1 MGRQGFILKLLTHQ
15 STSRMCTERYDSLVS
30 LETISVWYKGIEEK
44 TRSRL
49 TRVGWSPAWL
59 PPSSWP
65 LRKGGMATRSCN
77 PSSTYTLPI
86 LPASAGQGEHS
97 HSLSA
102 SLAAGGQ
109 PAAATAM
116 GGWQPVLEPADGD
129 FSVKKLYF
137 FQTLDYPLH
146 AEPLAYKAAV
156 SCVSSKSGLT
166 TCRCSSEGACSAG
179 YEGFSQRLCN
189 AKK

>member
-1 MGRQGFILKLLTHQ
+1 
-15 STSRMCTERYDSLVS
+15 MCTERYDSLVS
-30 LETISVWYKGIEEK
+30 LETISVWYKGTGEK
-44 TRSRL
+44 TRPRL
-49 TRVGWSPAWL
+49 TRGGWSPAWL
-59 PPSSWP
+59 PPPSWP
-65 LRKGGMATRSCN
+65 LRKRGMATRSCN
-77 PSSTYTLPI
+77 WSSTYTLSI
-86 LPASAGQGEHS
+86 VPASAGQGEHS
-97 HSLSA
+97 QSLSA

-109 PAAATAM
+109 PAAATAS
-116 GGWQPVLEPADGD
+116 GWVAASFGACWWRFFCQKAL
-129 FSVKKLYF
+129 FF

-189 AKK
+189 AKKWE